1 MDWIENLSWT
11 IASKEI
17 EAVTQKT
24 TFSQDNKNPTY
35 IVSLVNSTRHFKNEY
50 KYFTN
55 YSKKIEGKGTLSSSF
70 CETIDQ
76 IPKPEKKK
84 SHTDTDTHTD
94 TTDTPY
100 KYRQKKKLNKIPV
113 NT

>member
-100 KYRQKKKLNKIPV
+100 KYRQKKNSIKYQ
-113 NT
+113 